1 MRQGETKK
9 ISIPKRGGAVI
20 IIYVPRKIK
29 FSTSSANKA
38 DNNRENS
45 NGRENSRQ
53 NSRES
58 SVDTTTSSSYNGS
71 NPDFLRNRAEDLEMT
86 HVEHET
92 CNEYMQSGRGVAAQ
106 FDSDRSSLSTEQRV
120 FVENVKLLMYKYD
133 NNQTF

>member
-20 IIYVPRKIK
+20 IIYIPRKIK

-58 SVDTTTSSSYNGS
+58 SVDTTTSSSYNGTGLAPL
-71 NPDFLRNRAEDLEMT
+71 PDEPKKPVTPGVLRT
-86 HVEHET
+86 IYH
-92 CNEYMQSGRGVAAQ
+92 
-106 FDSDRSSLSTEQRV
+106 DSSDIIIST
-120 FVENVKLLMYKYD
+120 N
-133 NNQTF
+133 T